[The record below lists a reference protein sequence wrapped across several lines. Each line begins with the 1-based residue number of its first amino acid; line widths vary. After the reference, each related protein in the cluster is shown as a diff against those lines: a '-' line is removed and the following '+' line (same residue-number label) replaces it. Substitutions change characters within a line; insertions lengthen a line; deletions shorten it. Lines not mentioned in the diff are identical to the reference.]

1 MYPLSLFNLCYGCTC
16 PEMRTTGAFD
26 QWTEMLGF
34 IIVSISFSTFSAKNA
49 HFTSVNKTEQIKFPP
64 LSSKEQQW
72 VGALP
77 SAASIFFTFIIV
89 MPLCRKYHRILRIQ
103 RTFKVHTV
111 FSHALA
117 KVFPTESREDILA
130 KKINHNLPTVHGH
143 FGMPSITNLNAMRV
157 SLSCPTVMTLEV
169 NATTC

>member
-72 VGALP
+72 VGAFP
-77 SAASIFFTFIIV
+77 SAASIFFSFIIV
-89 MPLCRKYHRILRIQ
+89 MPLCRKYHRILGME
-103 RTFKVHTV
+103 RTFKVHNC
-111 FSHALA
+111 L
-117 KVFPTESREDILA
+117 
-130 KKINHNLPTVHGH
+130 LPHTGKSAPNWIQRRHSGKENKSQLTYCSWA
-143 FGMPSITNLNAMRV
+143 FRDAFYY
-157 SLSCPTVMTLEV
+157 
-169 NATTC
+169 